1 MEELRRAGKYLA
13 GYMSYEAGFLF
24 EPKLAP
30 FAAEPR
36 NVPFLNFGVFSGPQ
50 PDEGRFARP
59 DAVPDA
65 DAFLTDP
72 VAAWTLPEYQQ
83 RFGKLHDHLRRGDCY
98 QGNLTMPVH
107 AGWNGDPLTAFWS
120 LIERQPV
127 KYGALVDL
135 GGPIILSRSP
145 ELFSR
150 SMARVLSKPT
160 R

>member
-1 MEELRRAGKYLA
+1 MAHAPYVLFRDDTTGTVTAFTEPEEIIVADEPEAFFTALQRMEELRRAGKYLA

-65 DAFLTDP
+65 DA
-72 VAAWTLPEYQQ
+72 
-83 RFGKLHDHLRRGDCY
+83 
-98 QGNLTMPVH
+98 
-107 AGWNGDPLTAFWS
+107 
-120 LIERQPV
+120 
-127 KYGALVDL
+127 
-135 GGPIILSRSP
+135 
-145 ELFSR
+145 
-150 SMARVLSKPT
+150 
-160 R
+160 